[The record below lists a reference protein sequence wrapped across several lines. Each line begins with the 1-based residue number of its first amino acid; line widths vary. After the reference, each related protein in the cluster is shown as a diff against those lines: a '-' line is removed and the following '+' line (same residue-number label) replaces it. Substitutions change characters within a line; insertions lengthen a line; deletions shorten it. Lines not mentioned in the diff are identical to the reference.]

1 MDTLTSN
8 SLKIINDI
16 NNKKI
21 DIIKL
26 SKNKFFNKLKSKF
39 IKIYKK
45 YDNNIKNIE
54 IINIKNKL
62 NENSYFVG
70 ESIRKKIKK
79 LKNGYLVKI
88 NNIELSFFSNK

>member
-1 MDTLTSN
+1 MNTLTSN
-8 SLKIINDI
+8 SLKIINNI
-16 NNKKI
+16 YNKKI

-26 SKNKFFNKLKSKF
+26 SKNKFFNKLKSDF

-54 IINIKNKL
+54 INKIKNNL

-79 LKNGYLVKI
+79 LNNGYLVKV
-88 NNIELSFFSNK
+88 NNSSL

>member
-26 SKNKFFNKLKSKF
+26 SKNKFFNKLKSKV

-54 IINIKNKL
+54 INKIKNKL

-70 ESIRKKIKK
+70 E
-79 LKNGYLVKI
+79 
-88 NNIELSFFSNK
+88 